1 MTRKNLSYAVMV
13 ALMVVLMVV
22 VATGCGP
29 KQRETTTSGAQ
40 AKKEFSWS
48 CSGQYRPFNYYDE
61 NNNLTGFD
69 VEIGKALAEKM
80 GMEPKPVT
88 APWDS
93 LINGLQA
100 KRYDAILGS
109 MTITEERKKQV
120 DFSDPYYVSGG
131 QLFVHK
137 GSGIKSAADLKK
149 DTKLG
154 VLTTS
159 TYDQAARK
167 YSQNI
172 VNYQSDETALR
183 DLDAG
188 RLQAVITDRFVGK
201 LAIAK
206 TGLKNIEIS
215 GNLLFV
221 EEVGI
226 AFRQDDDALREKV
239 NKALKEI
246 KDDGTYL
253 QISNKY
259 FSQDISK

>member
-1 MTRKNLSYAVMV
+1 MIRKTLLYAILV
-13 ALMVVLMVV
+13 AMLVFA
-22 VATGCGP
+22 VAGCGGSKESENP
-29 KQRETTTSGAQ
+29 STGEQVKET
-40 AKKEFSWS
+40 FSWS

-61 NNNLTGFD
+61 GNNLTGFD

-80 GMEPKPVT
+80 GLEPTPVT

-109 MTITEERKKQV
+109 MTITEDRKQQV

-131 QLFVHK
+131 QLFVYTE
-137 GSGIKSAADLKK
+137 SGIKSIADLKN
-149 DTKLG
+149 DTKIG

-159 TYDQAARK
+159 TYDEEARK

-172 VNYQSDETALR
+172 INYSSDETALR

-201 LAIAK
+201 LAIDE
-206 TGLKNIEIS
+206 TGLKNIEMV
-215 GNLLFV
+215 GDLLFV

-226 AFRQDDDALREKV
+226 AFRQEDDTLREKV
-239 NKALKEI
+239 NNALKEI
-246 KDDGTYL
+246 KQDGTYL
-253 QISNKY
+253 EISKKY
-259 FSQDISK
+259 FDQDISK